1 MENMVTWEIL
11 VGLAGILTPFLSVM
25 SVVVKVN
32 RSLVSLENAVKQ
44 MTLTLEKQHKKN
56 GSFALQLSDHE
67 KRLLLLETRLEQKDY
82 KAPKKEVSE

>member
-1 MENMVTWEIL
+1 MTWEIL

-56 GSFALQLSDHE
+56 GNFALQLSDHE
-67 KRLLLLETRLEQKDY
+67 KRIFFLE
-82 KAPKKEVSE
+82 KEVNK